1 MVLVYGLI
9 EVDTVDRNQTL
20 IGLLFPFVTILAG
33 LLLCTFYL
41 HKRPIHSL
49 FNAFN
54 GFRISRLFFGFFTWL
69 VLCGLSDVVYYYF
82 VIHEKIL
89 SSITQET
96 YFEYAKGNDFF
107 VRLT

>member
-1 MVLVYGLI
+1 MFLEKAKQGNTGLFFYLLTILICYLSGVTGAVLVYGLI

-54 GFRISRLFFGFFTWL
+54 GFRISRLFFGFFT
-69 VLCGLSDVVYYYF
+69 
-82 VIHEKIL
+82 
-89 SSITQET
+89 
-96 YFEYAKGNDFF
+96 
-107 VRLT
+107 